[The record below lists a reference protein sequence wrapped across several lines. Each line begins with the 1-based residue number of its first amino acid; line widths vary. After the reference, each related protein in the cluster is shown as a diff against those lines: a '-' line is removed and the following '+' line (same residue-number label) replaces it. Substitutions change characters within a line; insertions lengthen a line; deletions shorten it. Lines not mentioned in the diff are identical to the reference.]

1 MTASTKSTTDAAER
15 IVEAAL
21 ALGPQ
26 IRAASTQWNR
36 AAIYRPPLFRPCSGP
51 ASFG

>member
-1 MTASTKSTTDAAER
+1 MTASTRSTTDAAEQ

-26 IRAASTQWNR
+26 IRAAVDEMEQGRYAMVNS
-36 AAIYRPPLFRPCSGP
+36 
-51 ASFG
+51 ASASSVGQ

>member
-1 MTASTKSTTDAAER
+1 MDDTDT

-26 IRAASTQWNR
+26 IRAAADEIEQGR
-36 AAIYRPPLFRPCSGP
+36 RLPLPLV
-51 ASFG
+51 